1 MMMVTS
7 VKAIFSMEKKMTK
20 NEDCLVGMEY
30 IQEASWIESPMG
42 TANTSG
48 AKVTNTI
55 HAFFYIFYKTIS
67 HMREIGRK
75 EFQMGTNY

>member
-30 IQEASWIESPMG
+30 IQEAS
-42 TANTSG
+42 
-48 AKVTNTI
+48 
-55 HAFFYIFYKTIS
+55 
-67 HMREIGRK
+67 
-75 EFQMGTNY
+75 